1 MTNVLVIDAH
11 DIGNALKIGK
21 GLSNPP
27 LPPVA
32 PVPATVSFD
41 IEWGGVIERA
51 TVTNENEGFTGKFV
65 RTGATIEWSSS
76 EAGFQ
81 FVSEPRNP
89 ARNLY
94 SVVGHKRNGIFF
106 HGDD

>member
-1 MTNVLVIDAH
+1 MTNVLGIDAH
-11 DIGNALKIGK
+11 DIGNPLKSGK
-21 GLSNPP
+21 GP
-27 LPPVA
+27 LKSASAGSSRTGDGLV
-32 PVPATVSFD
+32 D

-51 TVTNENEGFTGKFV
+51 TVTNENEDFTGKFV